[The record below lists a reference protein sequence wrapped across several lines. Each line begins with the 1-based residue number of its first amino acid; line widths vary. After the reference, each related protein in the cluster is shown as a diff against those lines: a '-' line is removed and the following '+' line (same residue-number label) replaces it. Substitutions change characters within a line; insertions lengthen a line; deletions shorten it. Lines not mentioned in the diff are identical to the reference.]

1 MKLFNMIQCYLETAI
16 LIVAIVVT
24 IVLGIKATKPRPITM
39 YQAYKWSSEHRS
51 FHLDQRAYMAD
62 SLIFLACKGNI
73 EAYNRLMK
81 DDVFREDIL
90 PYSILM
96 VNKYK
101 YYPACYD
108 VYRAL
113 YYPFQSLDSLGPEG
127 RRLALQYL
135 HIGARHGDQKS
146 AEALKA
152 MSQGHARPE

>member
-1 MKLFNMIQCYLETAI
+1 
-16 LIVAIVVT
+16 
-24 IVLGIKATKPRPITM
+24 
-39 YQAYKWSSEHRS
+39 
-51 FHLDQRAYMAD
+51 
-62 SLIFLACKGNI
+62 
-73 EAYNRLMK
+73 MK

-135 HIGARHGDQKS
+135 HIGARHGDKKS
-146 AEALKA
+146 LETLKA
-152 MSQGHARPE
+152 MAQGHACPE